1 MNLVNKN
8 FHSLNRIE
16 SRIRSMKLKL
26 IHLENFIDMAGSKL
40 FAKILYIVALFFRR
54 KKAQDFFAS
63 LK

>member
-1 MNLVNKN
+1 
-8 FHSLNRIE
+8 
-16 SRIRSMKLKL
+16 MKLKL

-40 FAKILYIVALFFRR
+40 FAKILYIVTLFFRR